1 MKPVSH
7 FRALVFAPFVYVF
20 IVPVLIFHGA
30 LEFYHQIVFRGFRI
44 PRVRLRDHLVL
55 DRGLL
60 KHLGPIERVN
70 CCYCG
75 YVNGLFA
82 YAREIGARSE
92 LYWCPIKHRRDP
104 AQPHAHYG
112 RFFDPDDESATLA
125 TRQKRRLG

>member
-60 KHLGPIERVN
+60 KHLGPISGSTAVIAVMSTACLPTPAKSARAAN
-70 CCYCG
+70 CT
-75 YVNGLFA
+75 
-82 YAREIGARSE
+82 GAPSNT
-92 LYWCPIKHRRDP
+92 
-104 AQPHAHYG
+104 A
-112 RFFDPDDESATLA
+112 A
-125 TRQKRRLG
+125 TRLNPTPITAVFSTPTTNPPRWRHGKRDG